1 MVGWCTPSATVW
13 GRAATCPMAS
23 AWNLFLPTVL
33 DYNRPGIDP
42 ELARLLLPRVGR
54 QILGGKK
61 AIQFTLQGFPTF
73 PEGAPAGNSGSLA
86 VHKTAQSGYR
96 HVSPLQATCFL
107 FALAFSL
114 VQIAQ

>member
-1 MVGWCTPSATVW
+1 MSSTTGERVKIGLRSRGSW
-13 GRAATCPMAS
+13 R
-23 AWNLFLPTVL
+23 
-33 DYNRPGIDP
+33 
-42 ELARLLLPRVGR
+42 RVGDPLR
-54 QILGGKK
+54 HQILGGKK
-61 AIQFTLQGFPTF
+61 AIQFTLQGFPTL

-86 VHKTAQSGYR
+86 VHKTAQSSYR